1 MCKCLTAEY
10 YLFFPRRNNLSSVN
24 RQISSFGKLENSLF
38 LNACFVAIKLLCRDI
53 YEVQS
58 KIGPAFQG
66 EAIVLVLPELLQVCY
81 SLFLNALLA
90 DKHKGIDAAHVLGS
104 GFERCHSVLGELQIG
119 GSHVRS
125 QLFVEVRSIKIFVVL
140 HTVGL

>member
-66 EAIVLVLPELLQVCY
+66 EAIVLVLPELLQVCK
-81 SLFLNALLA
+81 SFVINSCFA
-90 DKHKGIDAAHVLGS
+90 DKQQGIDAAHVLGS
-104 GFERCHSVLGELQIG
+104 GFERRHSFLGELQIG
-119 GSHVRS
+119 RSHFCS
-125 QLFVEVRSIKIFVVL
+125 ELLVEACRIKIFVVL
-140 HTVGL
+140 HAVGL